1 MLKYMQLISLYNV
14 KLLFYL
20 FIYFFLENVTFES
33 MKNFIIFIWNNNI

>member
-1 MLKYMQLISLYNV
+1 MQLISLYNV